1 MKEVVIKKRRN
12 DGLSPGNILTYEQL
26 KKIQEG
32 ENDENLVSLD
42 ESIICSYNRF
52 DMLPITGEKI
62 YVRKTVADKL
72 LYIQKILQEK
82 NKNYFLKVLYGYR
95 HPSIQEKYFN
105 EMKGVLRLQH
115 RGISEEM
122 LNSIVHNYIAVPDV
136 AGHPTGGAVDL
147 TITTREGNIDMGS
160 DSEDYTDQEKMQTF
174 SKKISK
180 EAQKN
185 RILLH
190 DLMRSIEF
198 APFYGEWWHFS
209 YGDREWAC
217 FYDKEKSLY
226 NFKDFT
232 ISKK

>member
-1 MKEVVIKKRRN
+1 MKKGTMRKEESA
-12 DGLSPGNILTYEQL
+12 GLNPGVILTYEQL
-26 KKIQEG
+26 KKVEGG
-32 ENDENLVSLD
+32 ENNEDMISLD

-82 NKNYFLKVLYGYR
+82 NKDYFLKVLYGYR
-95 HPSIQEKYFN
+95 HPSVQEKYFN
-105 EMKGVLRLQH
+105 EMREILKTQH
-115 RGISEEM
+115 VGISEET
-122 LNSIVHNYIAVPDV
+122 LNSIVHDYIAVPDV

-147 TITTREGNIDMGS
+147 TIATREGNIDMGS

-174 SKKISK
+174 SVKISK
-180 EAQKN
+180 EAQEN

-190 DLMRSIEF
+190 DLMRSVGF

-217 FYDKEKSLY
+217 FYGKEKSLY
-226 NFKDFT
+226 NVKDF
-232 ISKK
+232 IVSQK